1 MGGHDRVQPGPGAL
15 PDRRDDGG
23 ATGRVRRAVVR
34 PEGGRALDRPFR
46 LVRRL
51 VGQARAGARL
61 LEPGCRP
68 VLQLHRAR
76 ADRRRRHRRPRGT
89 AARGPGVAC
98 RAGHRRRQRGRRR
111 RRGALAA
118 PRGRARRGLGHVGRT
133 RRRRERPDRLPR
145 RAGACARGTH
155 GRQCARSRRRRRAGR
170 RARAPRRRQREA
182 RRARLAGLAK
192 PLGRRGVP
200 RAEDGLAPDR
210 RLASAV
216 VTGQRRLSQAIS
228 EGDGISLLVPA
239 VDLEAVRRAE
249 GDGAEGVVVDGDLA
263 GVRAATG
270 LPILWRRPSSPAE
283 ALSLGADACLVTA
296 RQLEDDAPHVER
308 RYSEATDLGLE
319 CVVGVV
325 DDDDLEESR
334 WGGPWLALAG
344 VLVLAAALRL
354 VGIRNGLPF
363 PLLNPDER
371 NIVPRAWGMVH
382 GAGADPNWFDYPSLL
397 LYVVAPFQ
405 WWHDEPS
412 YLTARLVVAALGVGS
427 VAAAW
432 WLGSRAYGTLAG
444 FVAAAATAVETTHVA
459 YSRMAGTDI
468 PLSLGV
474 AVALALMVTGRIEL
488 AGLAA
493 GLATSA
499 KYPGVFLL
507 APLVAAGWR
516 RWWRLAA
523 AAGLAVLAF
532 ALTSPYVILDLGRAS
547 DAAWR
552 AQQGR

>member
-1 MGGHDRVQPGPGAL
+1 M
-15 PDRRDDGG
+15 
-23 ATGRVRRAVVR
+23 
-34 PEGGRALDRPFR
+34 
-46 LVRRL
+46 RRL
-51 VGQARAGARL
+51 
-61 LEPGCRP
+61 
-68 VLQLHRAR
+68 
-76 ADRRRRHRRPRGT
+76 RRF
-89 AARGPGVAC
+89 
-98 RAGHRRRQRGRRR
+98 
-111 RRGALAA
+111 
-118 PRGRARRGLGHVGRT
+118 
-133 RRRRERPDRLPR
+133 
-145 RAGACARGTH
+145 
-155 GRQCARSRRRRRAGR
+155 
-170 RARAPRRRQREA
+170 
-182 RRARLAGLAK
+182 
-192 PLGRRGVP
+192 
-200 RAEDGLAPDR
+200 
-210 RLASAV
+210 
-216 VTGQRRLSQAIS
+216 
-228 EGDGISLLVPA
+228 
-239 VDLEAVRRAE
+239 
-249 GDGAEGVVVDGDLA
+249 
-263 GVRAATG
+263 
-270 LPILWRRPSSPAE
+270 
-283 ALSLGADACLVTA
+283 
-296 RQLEDDAPHVER
+296 
-308 RYSEATDLGLE
+308 
-319 CVVGVV
+319 
-325 DDDDLEESR
+325 DLEESR

-459 YSRMAGTDI
+459 YSRMAVTDI
-468 PLSLGV
+468 ALSLGV

-547 DAAWR
+547 DDAWR
-552 AQQGR
+552 VQQAAREGWLGFEHDHAAPIAFAERLWDGFGPALLVAGAGLVLALTRRTRADLVLAVFCLVYFADLLTLEAHFDRYVLPLVPALGALAGRIRSLAPVTLLLLLVPLTWSIRDARELTKTDARVVAHGWIEDNVPKGARVAVDPSTADLTGYRVLHLLLPRPGEPPDGNRNVAKLRDRQIRFVVLTGAVEDRVFNARAYYPRETRFVEDLRRDATRIYSVRPDRDLGGHWVEVYRLS

>member
-145 RAGACARGTH
+145 RAGARARGTH

-263 GVRAATG
+263 GVRDATG
-270 LPILWRRPSSPAE
+270 LPILWR
-283 ALSLGADACLVTA
+283 L
-296 RQLEDDAPHVER
+296 R
-308 RYSEATDLGLE
+308 RF
-319 CVVGVV
+319 
-325 DDDDLEESR
+325 DLEESR

-382 GAGADPNWFDYPSLL
+382 GAGADPNWFDYPSLVFYL
-397 LYVVAPFQ
+397 LAPAQ

-459 YSRMAGTDI
+459 YSR
-468 PLSLGV
+468 L
-474 AVALALMVTGRIEL
+474 AVA
-488 AGLAA
+488 
-493 GLATSA
+493 
-499 KYPGVFLL
+499 
-507 APLVAAGWR
+507 
-516 RWWRLAA
+516 
-523 AAGLAVLAF
+523 
-532 ALTSPYVILDLGRAS
+532 
-547 DAAWR
+547 
-552 AQQGR
+552 